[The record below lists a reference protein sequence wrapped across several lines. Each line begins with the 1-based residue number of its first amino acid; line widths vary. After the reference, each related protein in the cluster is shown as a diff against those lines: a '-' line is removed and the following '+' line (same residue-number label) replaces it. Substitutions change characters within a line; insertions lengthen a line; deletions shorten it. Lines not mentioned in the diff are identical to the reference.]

1 MGMML
6 KPKLVLPDTNV
17 LVAATKRI
25 PCKLGDMG
33 RWLTSSGSPGRV
45 FVSSMLLKK
54 ILQHPKCSR
63 TISVCR
69 KTVLAVM
76 HFTA

>member
-1 MGMML
+1 MGRML

-25 PCKLGDMG
+25 PCKLGAMG
-33 RWLTSSGSPGRV
+33 RCLTSSGSPRRV
-45 FVSSMLLKK
+45 HVSSMLFKN

-63 TISVCR
+63 TVSVFVTT
-69 KTVLAVM
+69 KTAVM